1 MERLNRIMEDTTF
14 KECLKKISDWEK
26 TRQFCRHDINH
37 FLNVARIAMIINLEE
52 KFEIPKVQIYAAALL
67 HDIGRYEQY
76 ETGIDHAIAS
86 AGIAPEI
93 LIRAGFDAKETD
105 VIVLAIAN
113 HRNKMVEKEKTLN
126 GLIYRADK
134 LSRECYFC
142 KVQKE
147 CDWSKEKKNLSLRI

>member
-1 MERLNRIMEDTTF
+1 MERVNRIMEDTTF

-26 TRQFCRHDINH
+26 TRQFCRHDTNH

-67 HDIGRYEQY
+67 HDIGRYMQY

-86 AGIAPEI
+86 ARIAPEI
-93 LIRAGFDAKETD
+93 IIRAGFDEKETD
-105 VIVLAIAN
+105 VIVAAIAN

-142 KVQKE
+142 KVQEE